1 MSLVAKVS
9 TQVHLITLKDLVQV
23 MSVYPEMKERVM
35 EQMELSCNLGSNDL
49 VSESRNNYYNQSYT
63 VTAISILSM
72 TLKIGI

>member
-9 TQVHLITLKDLVQV
+9 TQVHLISWRDLMQV

-49 VSESRNNYYNQSYT
+49 VSERRNNQS
-63 VTAISILSM
+63 
-72 TLKIGI
+72 